1 MSAAERPAPTDPAPV
16 FAALGDRTRLAL
28 VMRLSGGETLSISRL
43 AAATRGRREAAPEA
57 QPQPQPAPQAVT
69 TADSPMVAAA
79 KRANRKGRKPST
91 PVITNDQLNKS
102 GDGVHVS
109 TTATQKP
116 FVMPKE
122 PPVPTP
128 EMMHQQQREA
138 EKRRAAAEAEKQKKA
153 AEAKEQATAA
163 AAAAALEIGVPATTV
178 AERVASYQP
187 VRHRCGVISVRRGS
201 RVGYTRLGRPVPGG
215 R

>member
-1 MSAAERPAPTDPAPV
+1 MKRALTIV
-16 FAALGDRTRLAL
+16 LALGLGASAFADD
-28 VMRLSGGETLSISRL
+28 
-43 AAATRGRREAAPEA
+43 AAKKSE
-57 QPQPQPAPQAVT
+57 PQPQPAPQAVT

-163 AAAAALEIGVPATTV
+163 AAAAAEEGLYDSEELEPIQTEKPPQG
-178 AERVASYQP
+178 
-187 VRHRCGVISVRRGS
+187 
-201 RVGYTRLGRPVPGG
+201 
-215 R
+215 

>member
-1 MSAAERPAPTDPAPV
+1 MKRALTIV
-16 FAALGDRTRLAL
+16 LALGLGASAFADD
-28 VMRLSGGETLSISRL
+28 
-43 AAATRGRREAAPEA
+43 AAKNAE
-57 QPQPQPAPQAVT
+57 PQPQPAPQAVT

-79 KRANRKGRKPST
+79 KRANRKGRKSTT
-91 PVITNDQLNKS
+91 PVITNDDLNKS
-102 GDGVHVS
+102 GAGVHVS

-153 AEAKEQATAA
+153 AETKEEAA
-163 AAAAALEIGVPATTV
+163 AAAAAAVEEGLYDAETLEPMKTDKPP
-178 AERVASYQP
+178 RV
-187 VRHRCGVISVRRGS
+187 
-201 RVGYTRLGRPVPGG
+201 
-215 R
+215 